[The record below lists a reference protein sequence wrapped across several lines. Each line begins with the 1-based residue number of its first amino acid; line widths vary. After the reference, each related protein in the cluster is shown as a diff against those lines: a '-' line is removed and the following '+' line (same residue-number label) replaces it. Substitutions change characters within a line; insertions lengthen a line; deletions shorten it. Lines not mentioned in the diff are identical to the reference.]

1 MTSDTGR
8 CLTGLPMK
16 LMLLNSRASMSV
28 SGVVTSGLTTGWK
41 FPWWRSSKIFS
52 STLCLSSRIEELAPK
67 TKYTV
72 NKVSCRELLVKINIL
87 HLLHAGLR
95 KMWRFISPGKIIFP
109 EGNAWEKYDFLL
121 ENKSFISW
129 TFVYDAEQQDI
140 IQKTWASNSI

>member
-52 STLCLSSRIEELAPK
+52 STLCLSSSIEELAPK

-72 NKVSCRELLVKINIL
+72 NKVGCRELLVKINISQ
-87 HLLHAGLR
+87 LLHAGLIG
-95 KMWRFISPGKIIFP
+95 KCENFPWKNYISWRERLREI
-109 EGNAWEKYDFLL
+109 
-121 ENKSFISW
+121 ENKFFISW
-129 TFVYDAEQQDI
+129 TFVYDAERQVI
-140 IQKTWASNSI
+140 YRRHGPLILFNTC

>member
-72 NKVSCRELLVKINIL
+72 NKVGCCELLVKINIL
-87 HLLHAGLR
+87 HLLHAGL
-95 KMWRFISPGKIIFP
+95 IGKCEDLFPLEKLYFLKGTPERNMIFP
-109 EGNAWEKYDFLL
+109 YRINFPSPERLFMMQNDRSYIEDMGL
-121 ENKSFISW
+121 
-129 TFVYDAEQQDI
+129 
-140 IQKTWASNSI
+140 